1 MAETMRIYEYKAK
14 FAAGV
19 AIAALQSGHRSH
31 TTHTIRHNSS
41 FIVYFC
47 VFTLRYPLVLASGSP
62 RRKQLMT
69 DAGFLFSVETRP
81 TDEHFPD
88 TMPAGEVA
96 EYLACQKADQFRGDS
111 QTAAR
116 IILCADTVV
125 ILEDQILN
133 KPQDEADARRMLRA
147 LSGRT
152 HRVRTGVALL
162 VPNDQGK
169 PTLHSFTD
177 ETIVQFVNLTEEE
190 ITYYI
195 QTCAPFDKAGSY
207 GAQDFIGLVGIER
220 LEGSF
225 YTVMGLPTH
234 RVYQALKAYAAIG

>member
-1 MAETMRIYEYKAK
+1 M
-14 FAAGV
+14 
-19 AIAALQSGHRSH
+19 L
-31 TTHTIRHNSS
+31 
-41 FIVYFC
+41 
-47 VFTLRYPLVLASGSP
+47 TLRYPLVLASGSP

-69 DAGFLFSVETRP
+69 DVGFSFTIETRP
-81 TDEHFPD
+81 TDELFPQ
-88 TMPAGEVA
+88 TMPANEVA
-96 EYLACQKADQFRGDS
+96 EYLARQKVEQFLPDFGN
-111 QTAAR
+111 R

-133 KPQDEADARRMLRA
+133 KPQDEADAHRMLQA

-152 HRVRTGVALL
+152 HRVRTGVAILSPDSTGEPQL
-162 VPNDQGK
+162 Y
-169 PTLHSFTD
+169 SFTD
-177 ETIVQFVNLTEEE
+177 ETSVQFASLTDEE

-195 QTCAPFDKAGSY
+195 RECKPFDKAGSY

-234 RVYQALKAYAAIG
+234 RVYQALKLFSC